1 MMNDNCASDS
11 SRLALFLLLEE
22 HMRFLLLLALM
33 TTGLRADEWWAWTHL
48 EFWRNQQTRAGL
60 FLGNRADVDDG
71 SYVQIAS
78 PRLKHALLPWLEG
91 GIGLSLLSIENTRT
105 GDRLTQFRP
114 ELELNPHFNLTKH
127 LALEWRNRIEWR
139 WNEAQTFTTHRSRQ
153 RLQLAWTLPRPLG
166 PLTRLFVSNEWL
178 TDLHRLQQTENRL
191 VPLGL
196 TFKLG
201 SQSDLDIFYMIDSN
215 RAKAAWTHESVLG
228 TYLRVRF

>member
-1 MMNDNCASDS
+1 
-11 SRLALFLLLEE
+11 
-22 HMRFLLLLALM
+22 MRFLLLLALM
-33 TTGLRADEWWAWTHL
+33 TTGLRADEWWAWTNL
-48 EFWRNQQTRAGL
+48 EFWRNQKTRAGL

-78 PRLKHALLPWLEG
+78 PRVKHALLPWLEG

-201 SQSDLDIFYMIDSN
+201 SQTDLDIFYMIDSN

>member
-1 MMNDNCASDS
+1 
-11 SRLALFLLLEE
+11 
-22 HMRFLLLLALM
+22 MRFLLLLALM
-33 TTGLRADEWWAWTHL
+33 TTSLHAEEWWAWTNL
-48 EFWRNQQTRAGL
+48 EFWRNQQTRASL

-71 SYVQIAS
+71 SYIQIAS
-78 PRLKHALLPWLEG
+78 PRVKHALLPWLEG
-91 GIGLSLLSIENTRT
+91 GIGLSLLSIENNRT

-153 RLQLAWTLPRPLG
+153 RLQLAWTFPRPLG

-201 SQSDLDIFYMIDSN
+201 TQTDLDIFYMIDSN
-215 RAKAAWTHESVLG
+215 RTKAAWTHESVLG